1 MRADRAHSPH
11 SNPFFV
17 NQIMSDTL
25 LADLKNRLP
34 VIEAFERAY
43 RLPTVAGTERQC
55 AWARMIRVE
64 FIRLKLDTGLVSS

>member
-1 MRADRAHSPH
+1 MTE
-11 SNPFFV
+11 
-17 NQIMSDTL
+17 TL
-25 LADLKNRLP
+25 LADLKHRLP
-34 VIEAFERAY
+34 AIEAFERAY